1 MTPRL
6 TIVIPF
12 YRGHA
17 YLRAAIESVIQQST
31 RDWVLHIS
39 DDCGSEIGTQELVES
54 YRDDRIHYSRN
65 PVRLGI
71 GGNWNRCLE
80 LAETDLVTLLHADDE
95 LRPSYVEVMTTTAEQ
110 NPEAVAVFSAAEII
124 GPDGQPHFSLADAVK
139 RYLWRQEGKPS
150 IVAGRRGIE
159 ALCRGNFLMCPT
171 ACYRKSRLGVRRFS
185 DRWQFVLDLELFAR
199 LLFDGGYFVLIPDR
213 IYAYRRHAENTTEQ
227 HTQSLRRFEE
237 EFSIYNHLAEVA
249 RKRVW
254 LLAAHRADTRLL
266 LRLNLV
272 FRALTDFAHGR
283 LYAASRKVMFLVSPH
298 HTPSSESRCPLDL
311 DDNAQPVAR

>member
-1 MTPRL
+1 MTLRVYNTL
-6 TIVIPF
+6 TK
-12 YRGHA
+12 
-17 YLRAAIESVIQQST
+17 QK
-31 RDWVLHIS
+31 
-39 DDCGSEIGTQELVES
+39 ELFE
-54 YRDDRIHYSRN
+54 
-65 PVRLGI
+65 PVRPGKVGMYLCGPTVYKAPHI
-71 GGNWNRCLE
+71 GHM
-80 LAETDLVTLLHADDE
+80 V
-95 LRPSYVEVMTTTAEQ
+95 
-110 NPEAVAVFSAAEII
+110 
-124 GPDGQPHFSLADAVK
+124 GPVIFDAVK

-272 FRALTDFAHGR
+272 FRIGVVRISVDGEACSRSCGACALDGGTHGGGNVGEPP
-283 LYAASRKVMFLVSPH
+283 KIGP
-298 HTPSSESRCPLDL
+298 
-311 DDNAQPVAR
+311 